1 MPLDRLADAMLEDS
15 RNLEGQMGFSFRKS
29 FGVGPFRTTFTHRGI
44 TNSVGFGGARY
55 SKTKRYA
62 DMGSSERQDLTSNSD
77 GQPSATPKGNPIVGW
92 IVIAVIGYVI
102 YKVLT

>member
-1 MPLDRLADAMLEDS
+1 
-15 RNLEGQMGFSFRKS
+15 MGFSFRKS

-55 SKTKRYA
+55 SKTKRYD
-62 DMGSSERQDLTSNSD
+62 DMGVARDQDPVQDLTSTGE

-92 IVIAVIGYVI
+92 IVIAAIAYVI